1 MGYIVPGPREP
12 GRVQVFALSFGVAPR
27 GVFKLA
33 PDFGQMMGL
42 KLSEDRFFFALHLI
56 LGKNRT
62 KFE

>member
-33 PDFGQMMGL
+33 PDFGQMMGQ
-42 KLSEDRFFFALHLI
+42 KLSEDRFFLPF
-56 LGKNRT
+56 T
-62 KFE
+62 